1 MGVACLKKL
10 CHLLDSVSVHPVY
23 RLTSSPP
30 PQWVHHPSSS
40 RFSSWLIRKSFV
52 IRIRIVLTPTCLL
65 SWQEKFAKLKSFSCI
80 SLRNCKLYL
89 LICPGVSYARS
100 ASAAAVPCPS
110 AIPTR
115 KTRSF
120 RQLNNPYLYLMDLP
134 PVPPF
139 HLHHVQLVQHS
150 STSFTPNYRQLA
162 RQQGPVAQCD
172 KSGLSCTQN

>member
-1 MGVACLKKL
+1 MACLKKL

-23 RLTSSPP
+23 LLISSPP

-110 AIPTR
+110 AVPTR

-120 RQLNNPYLYLMDLP
+120 RQLNNPYLYLMDLRSSLSP
-134 PVPPF
+134 TPGPTCAALKHFVYPQ
-139 HLHHVQLVQHS
+139 LHAISQTAGTCRTV
-150 STSFTPNYRQLA
+150 
-162 RQQGPVAQCD
+162 
-172 KSGLSCTQN
+172 

>member
-1 MGVACLKKL
+1 MPQKTLSSVGL
-10 CHLLDSVSVHPVY
+10 CI
-23 RLTSSPP
+23 RSSCVPSYFLP
-30 PQWVHHPSSS
+30 SPEWVHHPSSS

-110 AIPTR
+110 AVPTR

-120 RQLNNPYLYLMDLP
+120 RQLNNPYLYLMY
-134 PVPPF
+134 
-139 HLHHVQLVQHS
+139 LHPAPLSPTPRPTCAALKHFVYPQLQAISQTAGTCRTV
-150 STSFTPNYRQLA
+150 
-162 RQQGPVAQCD
+162 
-172 KSGLSCTQN
+172 